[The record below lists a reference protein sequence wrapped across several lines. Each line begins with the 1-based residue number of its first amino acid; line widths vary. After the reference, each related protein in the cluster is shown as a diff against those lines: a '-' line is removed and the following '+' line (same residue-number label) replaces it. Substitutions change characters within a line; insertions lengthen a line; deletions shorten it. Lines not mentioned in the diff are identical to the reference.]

1 MDDSWLDEG
10 GTLLGPGFPLPLD
23 APFTT
28 AQARECGVS
37 RRTFE
42 LMLRT
47 GMIRCELRG
56 VHAAAQAPN
65 DPLMRAAA
73 LRLVLPPDAV
83 VVDRTAAWLHGVDAL
98 RRSAVHAPPPLDVIH
113 TTDTRMKRPG
123 VDGSRRGL
131 VPDDLTLVQGI
142 PVTTRLRTAL
152 DCGRLLWRY
161 DALAVI
167 DGIVRLGTDQEQ
179 MVRQLARFKGYR
191 GVIQLRYLVSIA
203 DGRAESGPESALRL
217 HWYDAGL
224 GRPECQWWVY
234 DDDGTALYRIDIAD
248 PATLYGAEYDG
259 EEHHT
264 EDADIEYDL
273 GRREWLEKHRGWKID
288 PFCKDPVFHH
298 PELVPGLLR
307 AGFVEARRHL
317 SLWTPARRA

>member
-1 MDDSWLDEG
+1 MDDSWLDDTG
-10 GTLLGPGFPLPLD
+10 KLLGPGFPLSLD

-28 AQARECGVS
+28 AQAREAGVS
-37 RRTFE
+37 RRSFE
-42 LMLRT
+42 GMLRA
-47 GMIRCELRG
+47 GLIRCELRG
-56 VHAAAQAPN
+56 VYAAAQAPN

-73 LRLVLPPDAV
+73 LGLVLPPDAV

-98 RRSAVHAPPPLDVIH
+98 RRSAVHGPPPLDVIH
-113 TTDTRMKRPG
+113 TSDTRMDRPG
-123 VDGSRRGL
+123 VDGRRRGL
-131 VPDDLTLVQGI
+131 RPEDVAVVHGI

-152 DCGRLLWRY
+152 DCGRLLWRF

-167 DGIVRLGTDQEQ
+167 DGVVRLGVPQEE
-179 MVRQLARFKGYR
+179 MVLQLGRFKGYR

-248 PATLYGAEYDG
+248 PSSLYGAEYDG

-264 EDADIEYDL
+264 EDEDVEHDL
-273 GRREWLEKHRGWKID
+273 ERRAWLEEERGWKID
-288 PFCKDPVFHH
+288 PFRKDPVFHH
-298 PELVPGLLR
+298 PELVPGLLQ
-307 AGFVEARRHL
+307 AGHAEARRSL
-317 SLWTPARRA
+317 SPWTPTRRA